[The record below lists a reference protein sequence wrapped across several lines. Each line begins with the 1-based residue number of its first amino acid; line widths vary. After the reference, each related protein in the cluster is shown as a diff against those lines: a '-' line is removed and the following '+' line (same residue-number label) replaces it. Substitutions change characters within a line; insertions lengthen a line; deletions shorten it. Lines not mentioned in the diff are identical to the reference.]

1 MSSDFAWN
9 QEQGVWKIF
18 EPILPSAA
26 ECVEGRRRREKPEN
40 SRGFLSLDIRV
51 LLGIL
56 SKKLCKVLVPNLQV
70 QTGGNKVIG

>member
-26 ECVEGRRRREKPEN
+26 ECKEEEGEEKN
-40 SRGFLSLDIRV
+40 LKIQGGF
-51 LLGIL
+51 
-56 SKKLCKVLVPNLQV
+56 
-70 QTGGNKVIG
+70 